1 MNPRPSALRRKMEQM
16 TYRDVVAELRIKLAI
31 EDLRNKR
38 VTHSDVR
45 RNKSPAIACDT

>member
-38 VTHSDVR
+38 VTSDVR
-45 RNKSPAIACDT
+45 CNKSPAIGTTR